1 MKIKV
6 VLAVALALTICRESL
21 NAQKYDGLIDKTV
34 ALVGN
39 SMILLSQVESEVNM
53 MQFQGYISDRN
64 LRCEVLE
71 NMMVSKLFY
80 TQAQM
85 DSLAVN
91 PDMVDAS
98 LNDRINTIL
107 SQLGGEE
114 EMEKHFGKP
123 MHKLRQEWRET
134 FVEQNLAQEMQ
145 QEVAGKVTEVTP
157 KEVAQFY
164 RRTPKDSL
172 PVIPTQYQ
180 YSQIVLY
187 PNVDRAKL
195 AVRERLLEFRQR
207 ILEGEKF
214 SLLATLYSEDPG
226 SAMRG
231 GELGM
236 ASKDVF
242 WPAFSDAAMSLKEG
256 QVSPIVETPDGFH
269 LIQLIAKD
277 GNMFNARHIL
287 LKLRYTAEDR
297 DSAFIRLDSI
307 RTVVMADSI
316 DFQQAARIYSQ
327 DSKSRTNGGLVA
339 DAMTGA
345 PFFDVDHLKPADYNV
360 LKDMKEGEVS
370 EPFESVDDEGR
381 SGNTVYKII
390 RLEKIRPSHTA
401 TIDEDFNVLLDI
413 ATSQKKISA
422 IEDFI
427 KEKQATTYI
436 VIDPLFQK
444 CDFRREGWVK

>member
-1 MKIKV
+1 MKLKV
-6 VLAVALALTICRESL
+6 LLAVTAALASVWSL
-21 NAQKYDGLIDKTV
+21 RAQRYDGLIDKTV

-39 SMILLSQVESEVNM
+39 SMIQLSQVEGEVQM
-53 MQFQGYISDRN
+53 MQFQGYVSDRN

-71 NMMVSKLFY
+71 NMMISKLFY
-80 TQAQM
+80 TQAQL
-85 DSLAVN
+85 DSLSVN

-98 LNDRINTIL
+98 LNERVNNIL

-114 EMEKHFGKP
+114 EVEKYFGKP
-123 MHKLRQEWRET
+123 LHKLRQEWREA

-145 QEVAGKVTEVTP
+145 QEVAGKITEVTP
-157 KEVAQFY
+157 KEVEQFY
-164 RRTPKDSL
+164 RRAPKDSL

-187 PNVDRAKL
+187 PNTERAKL

-207 ILEGEKF
+207 ILDGEQF

-236 ASKDVF
+236 ASKSIF

-269 LIQLIAKD
+269 LIQLIKKD
-277 GNMFNARHIL
+277 GDMFNARHIL
-287 LKLRYTAEDR
+287 IKPKYTIEDR

-307 RTVVMADSI
+307 RNVVMADSI
-316 DFQQAARIYSQ
+316 SFQQAARIYSE
-327 DSKSRTNGGLVA
+327 DSKSRTNGGMVA
-339 DAMTGA
+339 DPMTGA
-345 PFFDVDHLKPADYNV
+345 PFFEVDRLKPADYNV
-360 LKDMKEGEVS
+360 LKNMKEGEIS
-370 EPFESVDDEGR
+370 QPFESVDDEGR
-381 SGNTVYKII
+381 SGNTIYKIV

-401 TIDEDFNVLLDI
+401 TVDEDFNVLLDI
-413 ATSQKKISA
+413 ATNQKRVKA

-427 KEKQATTYI
+427 KDKQTTTYI
-436 VIDPLFQK
+436 VIDPMFQN

>member
-114 EMEKHFGKP
+114 EMEKYFGKP

-401 TIDEDFNVLLDI
+401 TIDEDFNVLLNI

>member
-98 LNDRINTIL
+98 LSDRINTIL

-114 EMEKHFGKP
+114 EMEKYFGKP

-370 EPFESVDDEGR
+370 VPFESVDDEGR